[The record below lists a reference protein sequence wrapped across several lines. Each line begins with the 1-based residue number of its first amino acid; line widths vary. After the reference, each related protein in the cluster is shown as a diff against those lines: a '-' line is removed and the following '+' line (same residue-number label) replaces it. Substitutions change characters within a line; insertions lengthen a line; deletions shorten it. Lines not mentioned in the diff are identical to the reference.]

1 MEFIACFTAAFYL
14 ASLLITSSCIK
25 ILQNFKTTHRKLHIG
40 SATAKVG
47 YDVN

>member
-14 ASLLITSSCIK
+14 ASLLITSCIK